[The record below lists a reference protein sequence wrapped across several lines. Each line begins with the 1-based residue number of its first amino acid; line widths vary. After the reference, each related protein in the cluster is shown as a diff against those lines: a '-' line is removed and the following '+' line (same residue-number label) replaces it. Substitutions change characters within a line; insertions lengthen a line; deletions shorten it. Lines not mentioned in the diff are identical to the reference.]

1 MAGTAPPNQYNI
13 HEAKTHFSR
22 LIDSVERGAEVLIAR
37 DGRPVARLV
46 PISAAVDGTR
56 RIGALRGRLQ
66 LSEDFDAPL
75 PASLLKLFHVATP
88 PRPPREK
95 RPVRRHRK

>member
-22 LIDSVERGAEVLIAR
+22 LIDSVERGAEVLLAR

-46 PISAAVDGTR
+46 PIRKQGASGR
-56 RIGALRGRLQ
+56 GFGALRGRLHVPA
-66 LSEDFDAPL
+66 DFDAPL
-75 PASLLKLFHVATP
+75 PPAVLKLFHASPQVAKRSRKP
-88 PRPPREK
+88 PRTK
-95 RPVRRHRK
+95 

>member
-1 MAGTAPPNQYNI
+1 MSGTAPPIQYNI

-46 PISAAVDGTR
+46 PVLAAVDGAR
-56 RIGALRGRLQ
+56 RIGAMRGRLK

-88 PRPPREK
+88 PSRPTKK
-95 RPVRRHRK
+95 RPVRRHEK

>member
-1 MAGTAPPNQYNI
+1 MTGTAPPNQYNI

-22 LIDSVERGAEVLIAR
+22 LIDRVERGAEVLIAR

-46 PISAAVDGTR
+46 PVRATVDGAR
-56 RIGALRGRLQ
+56 RIGAMRGRLQ

-75 PASLLKLFHVATP
+75 PRSLLKLFHAAAP
-88 PRPPREK
+88 PGRPRKKSPA
-95 RPVRRHRK
+95 RRLQK